1 MDIKNYYER
10 IKNYNKVADFFKSIK
25 KNQCLIALNKTESH
39 TEYIFDDNKIILK
52 KRIGSNSNY
61 GIIYL
66 TITSLFTLLFAS
78 KLTPQTFRNNFEIKI
93 AKYLSKKT
101 IQDLNPHFLIIHN
114 NFICLNN
121 IEKDDIPS
129 LIKYKEYNILVME
142 LADGNLKEFLR
153 MIDDPNL
160 IKNAYQQIFISI
172 LSFHYFTKGMYHSDC
187 HYKNFL
193 YIKINKGGYFHYN
206 IYGQDIYIENLGYI
220 WLIWDFGL
228 VKNDK
233 EEKKKRLQD
242 YYKMTNSFLI
252 LSSSYTTKFK
262 LIHQEISNILNIL
275 YTFRY
280 IYSLSDKK
288 FFNYIIE
295 KNKNIFSSTYNNL
308 SFIINEKPYII
319 K

>member
-1 MDIKNYYER
+1 MDITNYYER

-121 IEKDDIPS
+121 IEQYDLPS
-129 LIKYKEYNILVME
+129 LIKYKEYNILIME
-142 LADGNLKEFLR
+142 FADGNLKEFLK

-172 LSFHYFTKGMYHSDC
+172 LSFHYFTKGIYHSDC
-187 HYKNFL
+187 HYNNFL

-220 WLIWDFGL
+220 WIIWDFGL
-228 VKNDK
+228 VRNEK

-252 LSSSYTTKFK
+252 LSSKTTTKFK
-262 LIHQEISNILNIL
+262 LIHREISDIFNIL

-295 KNKNIFSSTYNNL
+295 KNKNLFSFTYNNL